1 MHCLVRAV
9 LYLHVEPSLQE
20 VATTTDRFVDFTC
33 LAFWSYLLD
42 SLTGVTAFLSWV
54 RIFKYVSFNKVCV
67 YNYVFP
73 IR

>member
-1 MHCLVRAV
+1 M
-9 LYLHVEPSLQE
+9 EPSLQE
-20 VATTTDRFVDFTC
+20 VATTHRFVDFTC

-67 YNYVFP
+67 FKNIYLH
-73 IR
+73 IS

>member
-1 MHCLVRAV
+1 M
-9 LYLHVEPSLQE
+9 EPSLQE
-20 VATTTDRFVDFTC
+20 VATTTHRFVDFTC

-67 YNYVFP
+67 FKNIYLFL
-73 IR
+73 ILS